1 MWEMIFVVLS
11 VVGCVMGWYNLNQ
24 KKDNIVI
31 IAVYNNSKL
40 QVAGIATTLAVAAVA
55 AYFGWTIYAVFCLFS
70 IPLDWAV
77 KRAIFAR

>member
-1 MWEMIFVVLS
+1 MLEMIFVVLS
-11 VVGCVMGWYNLNQ
+11 VVGCFSGWYNLNQ
-24 KKDNIVI
+24 KKDNTLFVGI
-31 IAVYNNSKL
+31 YNNTTI

>member
-11 VVGCVMGWYNLNQ
+11 VVGCFAGWYNLNQ
-24 KKDNIVI
+24 NKDNIVI

-40 QVAGIATTLAVAAVA
+40 QEAGIATTLAVAVVA
-55 AYFGWTIYAVFCLFS
+55 AYFGWAVYAGFCLVS
-70 IPLDWAV
+70 IPLDFAV